1 MAGARTARG
10 ARSRYTSAGY
20 AGERA
25 DLYIAERPAG
35 SAQEKLVDLNRIGYA
50 GVDYRS
56 ARPWRESPE
65 PVLQTPDVATS
76 APARPRTTRA
86 RSASRHEDLSTR
98 LLNAAMREKREAIL
112 CAILM
117 AMILLLLASWGQK
130 MVEGVRLQNEI
141 ASYQEATIKLEKQN
155 ESIAQQIEQAKSGER
170 IRNLAQNNLRMLRPE
185 RAQKESLYIQIPD
198 VTRAAEQTQSEDPK
212 MEMLDILLGLLS
224 VFHIGE

>member
-20 AGERA
+20 ASERA

-50 GVDYRS
+50 GVDYKS

-65 PVLQTPDVATS
+65 PVLQMPDVA
-76 APARPRTTRA
+76 APARPRTSRA

-112 CAILM
+112 CAVLM

-141 ASYQEATIKLEKQN
+141 ASYQEATIALEKKN
-155 ESIAQQIEQAKSGER
+155 EGISQQLEQAKSGER

-198 VTRAAEQTQSEDPK
+198 VTRAPEQTQSEEPK

>member
-20 AGERA
+20 AREQA
-25 DLYIAERPAG
+25 DLYIAKRPAG

-65 PVLQTPDVATS
+65 PALQMEDVV
-76 APARPRTTRA
+76 APARTRTSRA
-86 RSASRHEDLSTR
+86 RSVSRQEDLSTR
-98 LLNAAMREKREAIL
+98 LLNAAKREKREAII
-112 CAILM
+112 CAILA

-130 MVEGVRLQNEI
+130 MVEGVQLQNDI
-141 ASYQEATIKLEKQN
+141 ASFQGSTLALEAENEGYMRKLE
-155 ESIAQQIEQAKSGER
+155 EAKSGER
-170 IRNLAQNNLRMLRPE
+170 IRNRAQNDLHMLRPE
-185 RAQKESLYIQIPD
+185 RAHKESLYIQIPD
-198 VTRAAEQTQSEDPK
+198 VARTPEQAQNEEPK
-212 MEMLDILLGLLS
+212 MELLDILLGLLS